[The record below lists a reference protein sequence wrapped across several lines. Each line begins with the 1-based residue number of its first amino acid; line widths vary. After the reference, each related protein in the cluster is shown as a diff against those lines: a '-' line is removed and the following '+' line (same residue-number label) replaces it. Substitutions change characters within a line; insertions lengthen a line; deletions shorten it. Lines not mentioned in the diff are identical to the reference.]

1 MTSRCPPHPGFL
13 RGPAFDLRRTMDRRR
28 EIDAA
33 AYSTDGLRGFNCKLV
48 IGGQDVYLKVA
59 FLRVIERSAQN
70 PDVPVWKLVHI
81 DITLSAQQ
89 GTDEILTTGR
99 IAQLE
104 VTKTDNARAMIEL
117 LFREVNTLL
126 ASEVWA
132 DEDLI
137 AAWSATRFEPAGVC
151 RYPAVRVGETLEA
164 EVGLA
169 LSPLDAAAKLIRA
182 RIVAWRRM
190 LEENNA
196 LVGMDVDCDG
206 GAPDRLADR

>member
-1 MTSRCPPHPGFL
+1 
-13 RGPAFDLRRTMDRRR
+13 MDRRR

-59 FLRVIERSAQN
+59 FLRVTEKDAEKRE
-70 PDVPVWKLVHI
+70 VPVWKLVHI

-89 GTDEILTTGR
+89 AQDEILTTAR
-99 IAQLE
+99 IAQME

-126 ASEVWA
+126 ASEIWA

-137 AAWSATRFEPAGVC
+137 TAWSATRFEPAGTC
-151 RYPAVRVGETLEA
+151 RYPALRVGEDMEA

-182 RIVAWRRM
+182 RIVTWRRM
-190 LEENNA
+190 LEESHA
-196 LVGMDVDCDG
+196 VVGMDTDRDG
-206 GAPDRLADR
+206 DAPDRLADR

>member
-1 MTSRCPPHPGFL
+1 
-13 RGPAFDLRRTMDRRR
+13 MDRRR

-33 AYSTDGLRGFNCKLV
+33 AFSTDGLRGFNCKLV

-59 FLRVIERSAQN
+59 FLRVIEHDALKQEA
-70 PDVPVWKLVHI
+70 PVWKLVHI

-89 GTDEILTTGR
+89 AGEEILTTGR

-126 ASEVWA
+126 GSEIWA
-132 DEDLI
+132 EEDLI
-137 AAWSATRFEPAGVC
+137 SAWSATRFEPAGVC
-151 RYPAVRVGETLEA
+151 RYPAMRVGEEMEA

-169 LSPLDAAAKLIRA
+169 LSPLDAAAKLIRT

-190 LEENNA
+190 LEETNA
-196 LVGMDVDCDG
+196 VVGMDAGPDG
-206 GAPDRLADR
+206 DAPDRVADR